1 MFCKIIQELL
11 EAAVQEVRD
20 ADQQMS
26 CIYNI
31 QGLGTNSKVFI
42 TELLIWFYQGQ
53 YQILIIK
60 ESDNQYW
67 NCYAFAVQLKT
78 LFSKFRIIQTATQN
92 FIVLRV

>member
-11 EAAVQEVRD
+11 EAAVQEMRD

-42 TELLIWFYQGQ
+42 TELLICFYQGQYQ

-60 ESDNQYW
+60 ESDNQYLELL
-67 NCYAFAVQLKT
+67 CIC
-78 LFSKFRIIQTATQN
+78 SATEN
-92 FIVLRV
+92 LVFKI

>member
-60 ESDNQYW
+60 ESDNQYLELL
-67 NCYAFAVQLKT
+67 CIC
-78 LFSKFRIIQTATQN
+78 SATEN
-92 FIVLRV
+92 LVFKI